1 MMMRQKLA
9 RLTTGVAAAALL
21 VAPALAEAQ
30 SWDYINPIP
39 AGTTVQVRT
48 TESIDAQTADGRIFK
63 GTVESDVRDA
73 EGRLAIPSGALAE
86 LVVRRDTEND
96 LVLDLDSV
104 TVNGRRYGVDAT
116 RNRIGGGIDVRNSGI
131 GANKE
136 TARNVGGGAL
146 LGAILGAD
154 SDKRAAGECSG
165 RVTALIPPTERDE
178 SRYQR
183 HRIRSRRAA
192 FPQVRSELAQQGTR
206 DLGLEDSGALEFSF
220 PIPHPVASVKPVPAA
235 RTPRPARPCRAS
247 AASATSPS

>member
-146 LGAILGAD
+146 LGAILGAAIGGGD
-154 SDKRAAGECSG
+154 GAATGAAVGAAAGAGVQILTKG
-165 RVTALIPPTERDE
+165 RRVN
-178 SRYQR
+178 
-183 HRIRSRRAA
+183 
-192 FPQVRSELAQQGTR
+192 
-206 DLGLEDSGALEFSF
+206 
-220 PIPHPVASVKPVPAA
+220 VPAESLLSY
-235 RTPRPARPCRAS
+235 RLQSEMNLDISDTGYDRDGQHFHKYDPN
-247 AASATSPS
+247 